1 MAALKP
7 QTEAKRTNACV
18 RQTPARLEAIFKQ
31 LNADDFAAKCGYGQK
46 TKAQQEIMAKLALD
60 KEIFPEGLP
69 NVQTVFKW
77 VDEVVAKRKAD
88 VGANV
93 DKDHSG
99 GGDESEEDAEAA
111 GREYVSFNENLDSEI
126 DDYLMRMN
134 EIEKEKHMS
143 ELEKQA
149 AEERG
154 EVCAC
159 FVCCG

>member
-1 MAALKP
+1 M
-7 QTEAKRTNACV
+7 
-18 RQTPARLEAIFKQ
+18 
-31 LNADDFAAKCGYGQK
+31 
-46 TKAQQEIMAKLALD
+46 
-60 KEIFPEGLP
+60 
-69 NVQTVFKW
+69 
-77 VDEVVAKRKAD
+77 
-88 VGANV
+88 

-143 ELEKQA
+143 EFEKQA
-149 AEERG
+149 AEKRG